1 MTHQKC
7 ELKERL
13 EIHARKA
20 NRLIERARTYTPEP
34 DARKGA
40 LGDVELAGL
49 NLERSRRKL
58 RSMQSR
64 IIVVASARGEQR
76 VQCDWKLV

>member
-49 NLERSRRKL
+49 NLERSRRKFAKYAVKNHSGRIRPRRAA
-58 RSMQSR
+58 RSM
-64 IIVVASARGEQR
+64 
-76 VQCDWKLV
+76 